1 MSTSTTL
8 MTAEELLQLPRG
20 QYRYELINGE
30 LKTMSPSG
38 HNHGRITV
46 RLTVPLATFVWEN
59 GLGEV
64 FGAETGFK
72 LTSNPDTVLAPDI
85 SFITK
90 ARIER
95 AGSSDG
101 YWNGPPD
108 LAVEVLSPSERS
120 GQVNRK
126 VSQWLYFGAKQ
137 VWVVNPKNRT
147 VVVHESDLR
156 SVTLSEAES
165 LDGGELLPGL
175 RISVRRIFEL

>member
-1 MSTSTTL
+1 MSTSTAL
-8 MTAEELLQLPRG
+8 MTATELLRLPRG
-20 QYRYELINGE
+20 QYRYELINGD

-38 HNHGRITV
+38 HSHGRITV
-46 RLTVPLATFVWEN
+46 CLTVPLATFVWDN

-72 LTSNPDTVLAPDI
+72 LTSSPDTVLAPDI

-95 AGSSDG
+95 EANSDG

-120 GQVNRK
+120 AQVNRK

-137 VWVVNPKNRT
+137 VLVVNPKNRT
-147 VVVHESDLR
+147 VGMHESDLEKR
-156 SVTLSEAES
+156 DVIRTRFSRR
-165 LDGGELLPGL
+165 GRGL
-175 RISVRRIFEL
+175 SVRKIFEL